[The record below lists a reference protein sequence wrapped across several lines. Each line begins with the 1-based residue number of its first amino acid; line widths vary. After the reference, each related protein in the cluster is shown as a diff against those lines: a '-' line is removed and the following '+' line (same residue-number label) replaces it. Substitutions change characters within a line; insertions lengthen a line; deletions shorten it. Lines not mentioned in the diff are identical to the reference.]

1 MSEEEKQ
8 EEPKQEE
15 PKKSTHKEKI
25 IGIDL
30 GTSNSACAVL
40 TATGK
45 PEIIPAAEGRTVGG
59 KAFPSYVAFDE
70 GGRKIVGEPARRQ
83 AVSNPEGTITA
94 IKRKMGT
101 TYKAK
106 LKVGDKWQEFS
117 PEEISAMILKKI
129 KTDASAYLGEEVK
142 KAVITVPAY
151 FNDAQRTATKNA
163 GEIAGLEVV
172 RMINEPTAACLAYGL
187 DKDTKDKLIKICV
200 LDLGGGTFDITIM
213 EYGQRVVEVLSTA
226 GDTQLGGTDM
236 DNAIIDWV
244 VEDFKKKEG
253 IDLRGDSKAM
263 IRIKD
268 AGEKAKI
275 ELSTTLS
282 TSINLP
288 YLSQKE
294 GNPVHLTMEL
304 TRAKLESLIEPTLK
318 RLDPIMQRAV
328 SDAKLS
334 ALNIDK
340 VLLVGGPTRMPSVQQ
355 RFKQFFG
362 GKEPEHSV
370 DPMECVALGASIQAG
385 IIAGDVED
393 LLLLDVTPL
402 SLGVETLGGVST
414 KLIERN
420 STIPT
425 EKSQVF
431 STAADNQPAVTINVL
446 QGERAMSK
454 DNISLGMFHLTG
466 IPPARRGI
474 PQIEVKF
481 SIDADGIV
489 HVTAKDLGT
498 GKETGITVTGAQGLT
513 PEEIREKVQTAE
525 EFEEED
531 KLIRELI
538 EAKNNADSTIYQTR
552 KLIEDN
558 KDKIQENEKTEIE
571 AAIKSLEE
579 DLKTDDVSRI
589 KLGLENLQKS
599 MHGFSERIYQSQAQD
614 QVYQQAAEQAQR
626 AAGGMDGG
634 PPGGMGGIPPG
645 GMGDAP
651 SGETGA
657 GGASYKSEQDK
668 KKDKKKVVDVE
679 WDESDE

>member
-1 MSEEEKQ
+1 MSEEK
-8 EEPKQEE
+8 KEE
-15 PKKSTHKEKI
+15 PKKTTRKEKI
-25 IGIDL
+25 VGIDL
-30 GTSNSACAVL
+30 GTSNSACAIL
-40 TATGK
+40 SATGQ
-45 PEIIPAAEGRTVGG
+45 PEIIPAAEGRTLGG

-70 GGRKIVGEPARRQ
+70 NGRKIVGEPARRQ
-83 AVSNPEGTITA
+83 AVSNPEGTVTA

-101 TYKAK
+101 SYKAK
-106 LKVGDKWQEFS
+106 LKVGDKTQEFS

-187 DKDTKDKLIKICV
+187 DKDTKNKLMKICV
-200 LDLGGGTFDITIM
+200 LDLGGGTFDITLM
-213 EYGQRVVEVLSTA
+213 EYGEGVVEVMSTA

-244 VEDFKKKEG
+244 TEEFQKKEG
-253 IDLRGDSKAM
+253 IDLKGDSKAW

-268 AGEKAKI
+268 AAEKAKI

-288 YLSQKE
+288 YISQKE

-304 TRAKLESLIEPTLK
+304 TRAKLESLIEPTLR
-318 RLDPIMQRAV
+318 RLDPIMRRAV

-334 ALNIDK
+334 VNEVDK
-340 VLLVGGPTRMPSVQQ
+340 IILVGGPTRMPSVQD
-355 RFKQFFG
+355 RFKKYFG
-362 GKEPEHSV
+362 REPEHSV
-370 DPMECVALGASIQAG
+370 DPMECVAIGASIQGG

-402 SLGVETLGGVST
+402 SLGVETLGAVFT

-420 STIPT
+420 TTIPT

-446 QGERAMSK
+446 QGERAMAK

-466 IPPARRGI
+466 IPPAPRGI

-513 PEEIREKVQTAE
+513 PEEIEEKVRTASQ
-525 EFEEED
+525 FEEED
-531 KLIRELI
+531 KKVRELV
-538 EAKNNADSTIYQTR
+538 EAKNTADSMIYQTR
-552 KLIEDN
+552 KLMEDN
-558 KDKIQENEKTEIE
+558 KDKIQENEKSEIE
-571 AAIKSLEE
+571 AAIASLEE
-579 DLKTDDVSRI
+579 DIKSDDTNRI
-589 KLGLENLQKS
+589 KMGIENLQKS
-599 MHGFSERIYQSQAQD
+599 MYSFSKRIYQTQEQD

-626 AAGGMDGG
+626 AASGMGGA
-634 PPGGMGGIPPG
+634 PTGGMGGTPPG
-645 GMGDAP
+645 GA
-651 SGETGA
+651 GETGA
-657 GGASYKSEQDK
+657 GGATYKSDK
-668 KKDKKKVVDVE
+668 EEEEKKKKVVDVD
-679 WDESDE
+679 WDED

>member
-1 MSEEEKQ
+1 
-8 EEPKQEE
+8 
-15 PKKSTHKEKI
+15 
-25 IGIDL
+25 
-30 GTSNSACAVL
+30 
-40 TATGK
+40 
-45 PEIIPAAEGRTVGG
+45 
-59 KAFPSYVAFDE
+59 
-70 GGRKIVGEPARRQ
+70 
-83 AVSNPEGTITA
+83 VSNPDGTAHA

-101 TYKAK
+101 SYKAK
-106 LKVGDKWQEFS
+106 LKVGDKTQEFS

-187 DKDTKDKLIKICV
+187 DKDTKNRLLKICV
-200 LDLGGGTFDITIM
+200 LDLGGGTFDITLM
-213 EYGQRVVEVLSTA
+213 EYGEGVVEVMSTA

-244 VEDFKKKEG
+244 TEEFKQKEG
-253 IDLRGDSKAM
+253 IDLKGDSKAW

-275 ELSTTLS
+275 ELSTTL
-282 TSINLP
+282 TTTINLP
-288 YLSQKE
+288 YLSQKD

-304 TRAKLESLIEPTLK
+304 SRAKLESLIEPTLR
-318 RLDPIMQRAV
+318 RLDPIMRRAV
-328 SDAKLS
+328 SDAKIS
-334 ALNIDK
+334 VNEVDK
-340 VLLVGGPTRMPSVQQ
+340 IILVGGPTRMPSVQE
-355 RFKQFFG
+355 RFKKFF

-370 DPMECVALGASIQAG
+370 DPMECVAIGAAIQGG

-402 SLGVETLGGVST
+402 SLGVETLGGVFT

-420 STIPT
+420 ATIPT

-446 QGERAMSK
+446 QGERAMAK

-466 IPPARRGI
+466 IPPAPRGI

-513 PEEIREKVQTAE
+513 PEEIQEKVQTASQ
-525 EFEEED
+525 FEEED
-531 KLIRELI
+531 KKVRELV
-538 EAKNNADSTIYQTR
+538 EAKNTADSMIYQTR
-552 KLIEDN
+552 KLMEDN
-558 KDKIQENEKTEIE
+558 KDKIQENEKQEIE
-571 AAIKSLEE
+571 AAIASLEE
-579 DLKTDDVSRI
+579 DIKSEDTGRI
-589 KLGLENLQKS
+589 KMGIENLQKS
-599 MHGFSERIYQSQAQD
+599 MYSFSQRIYQTQAQD

-626 AAGGMDGG
+626 AAGGMGG
-634 PPGGMGGIPPG
+634 APPGGMGTPPPGGMGGAT
-645 GMGDAP
+645 GD
-651 SGETGA
+651 
-657 GGASYKSEQDK
+657 GGATYKKEEEEK
-668 KKDKKKVVDVE
+668 KKKVVDVD
-679 WDESDE
+679 WDED

>member
-1 MSEEEKQ
+1 MSEEKSEK
-8 EEPKQEE
+8 PKR
-15 PKKSTHKEKI
+15 KEKI

-40 TATGK
+40 TGTGK
-45 PEIIPAAEGRTVGG
+45 PEIVPAAEGRTLGG

-70 GGRKIVGEPARRQ
+70 NGRKIVGEPARRQ
-83 AVSNPEGTITA
+83 AVSNPDGTVTA

-101 TYKAK
+101 SYKAK
-106 LKVGDKWQEFS
+106 LQVGDKTQEFS

-163 GEIAGLEVV
+163 GDIAGLEVV

-187 DKDTKDKLIKICV
+187 DKESKGKLMKICV
-200 LDLGGGTFDITIM
+200 LDLGGGTFDITII
-213 EYGQRVVEVLSTA
+213 EYGENVVEVLSTA

-244 VEDFKKKEG
+244 TEEFKKKEG
-253 IDLRGDSKAM
+253 IDLKGDSKAW

-282 TSINLP
+282 TTINLP
-288 YLSQKE
+288 YLAQKE

-304 TRAKLESLIEPTLK
+304 TRAKLESLIEPTLR

-334 ALNIDK
+334 AANVDK
-340 VLLVGGPTRMPSVQQ
+340 VILVGGPTRMPSVQQ
-355 RFKQFFG
+355 RFKRFFA

-370 DPMECVALGASIQAG
+370 DPMECVAIGAAIQGG

-402 SLGVETLGGVST
+402 SLGVETLGGVFT

-425 EKSQVF
+425 EKGQVF

-446 QGERAMSK
+446 QGERAMAK

-466 IPPARRGI
+466 IPPAPRGI

-513 PEEIREKVQTAE
+513 PEEIKEKVQTAE
-525 EFEEED
+525 QFEEED
-531 KLIRELI
+531 KKVRELV
-538 EAKNNADSTIYQTR
+538 EAKNNADSMIYQTR
-552 KLIEDN
+552 KLMEDN
-558 KDKIQENEKTEIE
+558 KDKIQENEKNQIE

-579 DLKTDDVSRI
+579 DIKSEDVNRI
-589 KLGLENLQKS
+589 KMGIENLQKS
-599 MHGFSERIYQSQAQD
+599 MYSFSQRIYQTQAQD

-626 AAGGMDGG
+626 AAGGMGG
-634 PPGGMGGIPPG
+634 VPPGGMGGAPPG
-645 GMGDAP
+645 DM
-651 SGETGA
+651 GETGA
-657 GGASYKSEQDK
+657 GGATY
-668 KKDKKKVVDVE
+668 KKDKAKEEDKKKKVVDVD
-679 WDESDE
+679 WDED

>member
-1 MSEEEKQ
+1 MSEEEK
-8 EEPKQEE
+8 EEKPR
-15 PKKSTHKEKI
+15 TRKERI

-45 PEIIPAAEGRTVGG
+45 PEIIPAAEGRTLGG

-70 GGRKIVGEPARRQ
+70 SGRKIVGEPARRQ

-101 TYKAK
+101 SYKAK
-106 LKVGDKWQEFS
+106 LKVGNETKEFS
-117 PEEISAMILKKI
+117 PEEISAMILTKI
-129 KTDASAYLGEEVK
+129 KNDAGAYLGEEVK

-187 DKDTKDKLIKICV
+187 DKDTKDKLLKICV
-200 LDLGGGTFDITIM
+200 LDLGGGTFDVTIM
-213 EYGQRVVEVLSTA
+213 EYGEGVVEVLSTA

-244 VEDFKKKEG
+244 CEEFKKKEG
-253 IDLRGDSKAM
+253 IDLKNDVKAM

-268 AGEKAKI
+268 AGERAKI

-282 TSINLP
+282 TTIDLP
-288 YLSQKE
+288 YISQKE
-294 GNPVHLTMEL
+294 GNPIHLNMEL

-334 ALNIDK
+334 VNQVDK
-340 VLLVGGPTRMPSVQQ
+340 VILVGGPTRMPSVQQ
-355 RFKQFFG
+355 RFKKFFP

-370 DPMECVALGASIQAG
+370 DPMECVAIGAAIQGG
-385 IIAGDVED
+385 IIAGDVQD
-393 LLLLDVTPL
+393 ILLLDVTPL
-402 SLGVETLGGVST
+402 SLGVETLGGVFT

-425 EKSQVF
+425 EKSQIF

-446 QGERAMSK
+446 QGERAMAK

-466 IPPARRGI
+466 IPPAPRGI

-513 PEEIREKVQTAE
+513 PEEIEEKVRTASQYE
-525 EFEEED
+525 EQD
-531 KLIRELI
+531 KKTRELV
-538 EAKNNADSTIYQTR
+538 EAKNTADSMVYQTR
-552 KLIEDN
+552 KLMEDN
-558 KDKIQENEKTEIE
+558 KDKIQDDEKKQIE

-579 DLKTDDVSRI
+579 DIKTDDANRI
-589 KLGLENLQKS
+589 KMGIENLQKS
-599 MHGFSERIYQSQAQD
+599 MYSFSQRIYGQQTQD

-626 AAGGMDGG
+626 AASGMGGV
-634 PPGGMGGIPPG
+634 PPGGMGGSPPG
-645 GMGDAP
+645 GA
-651 SGETGA
+651 GETGA
-657 GGASYKSEQDK
+657 GGATYKTEADK
-668 KKDKKKVVDVE
+668 KKDEKKKVVDVD
-679 WDESDE
+679 WDESED

>member
-1 MSEEEKQ
+1 MSEDQTEK
-8 EEPKQEE
+8 PKR
-15 PKKSTHKEKI
+15 KEKI

-40 TATGK
+40 TGTGK
-45 PEIIPAAEGRTVGG
+45 PEIVPAAEGRTLGG

-70 GGRKIVGEPARRQ
+70 NGRKIVGEPARRQ
-83 AVSNPEGTITA
+83 AVSNPDGTITA

-101 TYKAK
+101 SYKAK

-187 DKDTKDKLIKICV
+187 DKDTKDKLMKICV

-213 EYGQRVVEVLSTA
+213 EYGEGVVEVLSTA

-236 DNAIIDWV
+236 DNQIIDWV
-244 VEDFKKKEG
+244 TEEFKKKEG
-253 IDLRGDSKAM
+253 IDLKGDSKAW

-282 TSINLP
+282 TTINLP
-288 YLSQKE
+288 YISQKGGE
-294 GNPVHLTMEL
+294 PVHLTMEL
-304 TRAKLESLIEPTLK
+304 TRAKLESLIEPTLR
-318 RLDPIMQRAV
+318 RLDPIMQRAI
-328 SDAKLS
+328 SDAKL
-334 ALNIDK
+334 APNNVDK
-340 VLLVGGPTRMPSVQQ
+340 VILVGGPTRMPSVQQ
-355 RFKQFFG
+355 RFKKFFG

-370 DPMECVALGASIQAG
+370 DPMECVAIGASIQG
-385 IIAGDVED
+385 GVIAGDVED

-402 SLGVETLGGVST
+402 SLGVETLGGVFT

-446 QGERAMSK
+446 QGERAMAK

-466 IPPARRGI
+466 IPPAPRGI

-498 GKETGITVTGAQGLT
+498 GKETGITVTGSQGLT

-525 EFEEED
+525 QFEEED
-531 KLIRELI
+531 QKVRELV
-538 EAKNNADSTIYQTR
+538 EAKNNADSMIYQTR
-552 KLIEDN
+552 KLMEDN
-558 KDKIQENEKTEIE
+558 KDKIQENEKKEIE
-571 AAIKSLEE
+571 AAIASLEE
-579 DLKTDDVSRI
+579 DIKTDDVQRI
-589 KLGLENLQKS
+589 KLGIENLQKS
-599 MHGFSERIYQSQAQD
+599 MYSFSQRIYQTQAQD

-626 AAGGMDGG
+626 AAGGMGG
-634 PPGGMGGIPPG
+634 VPPGGMGGVPPG
-645 GMGDAP
+645 GMGGAP
-651 SGETGA
+651 PGETGA
-657 GGASYKSEQDK
+657 GGATYKKEKEEDK
-668 KKDKKKVVDVE
+668 KKKVVDVD
-679 WDESDE
+679 WDED

>member
-1 MSEEEKQ
+1 MSEEES
-8 EEPKQEE
+8 
-15 PKKSTHKEKI
+15 KKSTTRKETI

-40 TATGK
+40 SATGK
-45 PEIIPAAEGRTVGG
+45 PEIIPAAEGRTLGG
-59 KAFPSYVAFDE
+59 KAFPSYVAFDDS
-70 GGRKIVGEPARRQ
+70 GRKIVGEPARRQ
-83 AVSNPEGTITA
+83 AVSNPDGTITA

-101 TYKAK
+101 SFKAK
-106 LKVGDKWQEFS
+106 LMVGKKWKDFS
-117 PEEISAMILKKI
+117 PEEISAMILTKI
-129 KTDASAYLGEEVK
+129 KNDASAYLGKPVK

-200 LDLGGGTFDITIM
+200 LDLGGGTFDITLM
-213 EYGQRVVEVLSTA
+213 EYGSGVVEVLSTA

-244 VEDFKKKEG
+244 LEDFKKKEG
-253 IDLRGDSKAM
+253 LDLRNDSKAM

-268 AGEKAKI
+268 ASEKAKI

-282 TSINLP
+282 TTINLP
-288 YLSQKE
+288 YISQKE
-294 GNPVHLTMEL
+294 GNPVHINMEL
-304 TRAKLESLIEPTLK
+304 TRAKLEQLIEPTLR

-334 ALNIDK
+334 VRDVHKII
-340 VLLVGGPTRMPSVQQ
+340 LVGGPTRMPSVQE
-355 RFKQFFG
+355 RFRKFF
-362 GKEPEHSV
+362 GKEPEYGV
-370 DPMECVALGASIQAG
+370 DPMECVAIGASIQGG

-402 SLGVETLGGVST
+402 SLGVETLGGVFT

-425 EKSQVF
+425 EKAEKF

-446 QGERAMSK
+446 QGERAMAK

-466 IPPARRGI
+466 IPPAPRGV

-498 GKETGITVTGAQGLT
+498 GKETGITVTGAKGLT
-513 PEEIREKVQTAE
+513 PEEIEEKIRTASQ
-525 EFEEED
+525 FEDED
-531 KLIRELI
+531 KKVRELV
-538 EAKNNADSTIYQTR
+538 EAKNNADSMIYQTR
-552 KLIEDN
+552 KLIEEN
-558 KDKIQENEKTEIE
+558 KDKIQEDEKQQIE
-571 AAIKSLEE
+571 AAISSLEE
-579 DLKTDDVSRI
+579 DIKTDDVNRI
-589 KLGLENLQKS
+589 KMGIENLQKS
-599 MHGFSERIYQSQAQD
+599 MYSFSQRIYTSQAQD

-626 AAGGMDGG
+626 AAGGMGEA
-634 PPGGMGGIPPG
+634 PPGGMGGVPPG
-645 GMGDAP
+645 GMGD
-651 SGETGA
+651 TGA
-657 GGASYKSEQDK
+657 GGATYKSEK
-668 KKDKKKVVDVE
+668 KEKDIEKDKKIVDVE
-679 WDESDE
+679 WDDEED

>member
-1 MSEEEKQ
+1 MNEEKK
-8 EEPKQEE
+8 EEE
-15 PKKSTHKEKI
+15 PKKTTKKEKI

-40 TATGK
+40 TGTGK
-45 PEIIPAAEGRTVGG
+45 PEIVPAAEGRTLGG

-70 GGRKIVGEPARRQ
+70 SGRKIVGEPARRQ
-83 AVSNPEGTITA
+83 AVSNPDGTVTA

-129 KTDASAYLGEEVK
+129 KTDASAYLGEDVK

-187 DKDTKDKLIKICV
+187 DKNTKDKLMKICV

-213 EYGQRVVEVLSTA
+213 EYGEGVVEVLSTA

-236 DNAIIDWV
+236 DNQIIDWV
-244 VEDFKKKEG
+244 TEEFKKKEG
-253 IDLRGDSKAM
+253 IDLKGDSKAW

-275 ELSTTLS
+275 ELSTTL
-282 TSINLP
+282 TTTINLP
-288 YLSQKE
+288 YISQKE

-304 TRAKLESLIEPTLK
+304 TRAKLESLIEPTLR
-318 RLDPIMQRAV
+318 RLDPIMQRAT

-334 ALNIDK
+334 AMNIDK

-355 RFKQFFG
+355 RFKKFFG

-370 DPMECVALGASIQAG
+370 DPMECVAIGASIQAG
-385 IIAGDVED
+385 VIAGDVED

-402 SLGVETLGGVST
+402 TLGVETLGNVST
-414 KLIERN
+414 PLIERN

-446 QGERAMSK
+446 QGERAMAK

-513 PEEIREKVQTAE
+513 PEEIREKIQTADQ
-525 EFEEED
+525 FEEED
-531 KLIRELI
+531 KKVRELV
-538 EAKNNADSTIYQTR
+538 EAKNNADSMVYQTR
-552 KLIEDN
+552 KLMEDN
-558 KDKIQENEKTEIE
+558 KDKIQENEKNEIE

-579 DLKTDDVSRI
+579 DIKTDDLQRI
-589 KLGLENLQKS
+589 KLGIENLQKS
-599 MHGFSERIYQSQAQD
+599 MHGFSQRIYQTQAQD
-614 QVYQQAAEQAQR
+614 QVYQQAADQAQR
-626 AAGGMDGG
+626 AASGMGGV
-634 PPGGMGGIPPG
+634 PPGGMGGVPPG
-645 GMGDAP
+645 GME
-651 SGETGA
+651 GETGA
-657 GGASYKSEQDK
+657 GGASYKSEK
-668 KKDKKKVVDVE
+668 KEEKDKKKVVDVE
-679 WDESDE
+679 WDESDD